1 MHGHSYTANPVA
13 CATALCSIK
22 LFDQENSL
30 KKVKK
35 ISEIHRENL
44 KILKKKINISKT
56 RLIGSISA
64 FNVNDIKDS
73 YGSNETELLK
83 KFFKEG
89 LLIRPL
95 GNTIYL
101 MPPYCITEKISMNH
115 ITKF

>member
-1 MHGHSYTANPVA
+1 MRIT
-13 CATALCSIK
+13 TTLCSIK
-22 LFDQENSL
+22 LFDKENSL

-83 KFFKEG
+83 KKFLKEG

-101 MPPYCITEKISMNH
+101 MPPYCITEKNLNESYYKILN
-115 ITKF
+115 ILKC